1 MYSYMAMCFVI
12 LLFYCHILSKKDEP
26 KGLESVVCLATV
38 DNIRKIH
45 QGQPNVAVV
54 WQRKTG
60 VSISS
65 NIWDENEILFVI
77 RII

>member
-1 MYSYMAMCFVI
+1 MCVCTYVTVCFVI
-12 LLFYCHILSKKDEP
+12 LLFYCHILSKKDES

-38 DNIRKIH
+38 DNIRKIY

-60 VSISS
+60 VQAKKKY
-65 NIWDENEILFVI
+65 
-77 RII
+77 

>member
-1 MYSYMAMCFVI
+1 MQCYSFHLYHVNVCVCVCTYVTVCFVI
-12 LLFYCHILSKKDEP
+12 LLFYCHILSKKDES

-38 DNIRKIH
+38 DNIRKIY

-60 VSISS
+60 VQA
-65 NIWDENEILFVI
+65 E
-77 RII
+77 